1 MLVAGFFTDPL
12 RIGKVNR
19 MKSEGRQAYI
29 NGDYKKVIRTYR
41 YLIDSMEVAE
51 DEVSLNLANAY
62 FLTRDTTHAL
72 QQYQSLTGSLKPEVK
87 SKAFQQLGIM
97 SYKKEKLEEALNHF
111 KQAVK
116 ADRENMDA
124 RYDYEMLKRKLEDE
138 KKKNEPSKFAEQV
151 KARAE
156 ALSAQGKFQ
165 EAYDVMVDGAE
176 KDRSV
181 LKYYEFMTRLR
192 EVADINKKRK

>member
-1 MLVAGFFTDPL
+1 
-12 RIGKVNR
+12 
-19 MKSEGRQAYI
+19 
-29 NGDYKKVIRTYR
+29 
-41 YLIDSMEVAE
+41 MEVAE